1 MNEVECA
8 LLRGEV
14 DKIIDGGYEF
24 LLKNHKH
31 SLSMQLTF
39 SYPEKAVAYKQ
50 WLVEIEDI
58 VLMFF
63 KKKRLKTLLW
73 SWAKRKLICLKD
85 YYAL

>member
-1 MNEVECA
+1 MIPERNLFDGRMNEVECA
-8 LLRGEV
+8 LLLGEV

-24 LLKNHKH
+24 LLKNHKL
-31 SLSMQLTF
+31 SLSMQFTF

-63 KKKRLKTLLW
+63 RKK
-73 SWAKRKLICLKD
+73 SV
-85 YYAL
+85 